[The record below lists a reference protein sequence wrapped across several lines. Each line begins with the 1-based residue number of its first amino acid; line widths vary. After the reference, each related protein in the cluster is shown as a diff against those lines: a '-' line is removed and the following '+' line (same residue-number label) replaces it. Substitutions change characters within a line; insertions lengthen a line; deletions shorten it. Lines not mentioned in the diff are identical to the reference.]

1 MFDGIISMFANALRW
16 VVSLLPDSPFA
27 GFDSSPIQSIMQ
39 YINWVVPV
47 DRILQ
52 LTAAWLA
59 CVAVYSVYQVV
70 LRWVKA
76 I

>member
-1 MFDGIISMFANALRW
+1 MDWLLQNINSILSW
-16 VVSLLPDSPFA
+16 VVSLLPDSPFV
-27 GFDSSPIQSIMQ
+27 GFDSAPIQGIMQ
-39 YINWVVPV
+39 YINWIVPV

-59 CVAVYSVYQVV
+59 CVAVYYVYMVI
-70 LRWVKA
+70 LRWAKA